1 MATDLSFSIIE
12 RCPQVAPVEGV
23 SARAGV
29 IETPHGSVQTPAFIP
44 VGTKATVKTLT
55 MDQVRTTGA
64 QAVLSNGYHLYLQP
78 GPDVVDAAGGLAA
91 FERWDGPTFTDSGG
105 FQVMSLGAGFGK
117 LLAMDANVPEAEVIA
132 AESKRNAQVDDDG
145 VTFKSH
151 IDGSYHRFTPEKAIA
166 IQHALGS
173 DVMMAFDELTALV
186 NTRSYQEE
194 ALARTHAW
202 AKRCLEEHNRQT
214 QARANKP
221 LQSLWGVVQGANH
234 EDLRRK
240 GASDLEALSQSFE
253 ADGLRGFGGY
263 GIGGA
268 FEKHLLGTI
277 VGWATSSLPE
287 DKPRHML
294 GISEPDD
301 VFAAIDAGIDTFDC
315 VNPSRMARRGFVYTL
330 DGKIN
335 VKKAVGKHNHG
346 PLDPTATH
354 PYGSAYS
361 RAYLHHLFKGNEILG
376 YVILTVL
383 NVAFTVR
390 MVADAR
396 QAIIDGNY
404 PEYRTEFLGR
414 FYSADKR

>member
-1 MATDLSFSIIE
+1 MATDLSFSIVE
-12 RCPQVAPVEGV
+12 RCPQVAPVAGV

-29 IETPHGSVQTPAFIP
+29 IETPHGPIETPAFIP

-55 MDQVRTTGA
+55 MDQVRATKA

-78 GPDVVDAAGGLAA
+78 GADVVDTAGGLAA
-91 FERWDGPTFTDSGG
+91 FERWGGPTFTDSGG

-117 LLAMDANVPEAEVIA
+117 LLAMDASVPEAEVIA
-132 AESKRNAQVDDDG
+132 AESKRNALVDDDG

-166 IQHALGS
+166 IQHQIGA

-186 NTRSYQEE
+186 NTRAYQEE
-194 ALARTHAW
+194 ALARTHDW
-202 AKRCLEEHNRQT
+202 ARRCLEEHNRQT
-214 QARANKP
+214 DARAGKP

-240 GASDLEALSQSFE
+240 GASELEALSRAFE
-253 ADGLRGFGGY
+253 DAGQRGFGGY

-268 FEKHLLGTI
+268 FEKDRLGTI

-330 DGKIN
+330 DGKVN
-335 VKKAVGKHNHG
+335 VKKAVGKHDHAA
-346 PLDPTATH
+346 LDATALH
-354 PYGSAYS
+354 PYGAEYS

-376 YVILTVL
+376 YVILTAL

-390 MVADAR
+390 MVAEAR
-396 QAIIDGNY
+396 QALIDGRY
-404 PEYRTEFLGR
+404 PEYRDEFLGR
-414 FYSADKR
+414 FYS

>member
-1 MATDLSFSIIE
+1 MATDLSFSIHE
-12 RCPQVAPVEGV
+12 RCESVAPVDGV

-29 IETPHGSVQTPAFIP
+29 IATPHGEVCTPAFIP

-78 GPDVVDAAGGLAA
+78 GPDVVDAAGGVAA
-91 FERWDGPTFTDSGG
+91 FERWGGPTFTDSGG

-117 LLAMDANVPEAEVIA
+117 LLAMDASVPEAEVIA
-132 AESKRNAQVDDDG
+132 AESKRNATVDDDG

-166 IQHALGS
+166 IQHQIGA

-186 NTRSYQEE
+186 NTRTYQEE

-202 AKRCLEEHNRQT
+202 ARRCLEEHNRQT
-214 QARANKP
+214 AARPGKP

-240 GASDLEALSQSFE
+240 GASELEALSREFE
-253 ADGLRGFGGY
+253 DAGQRGFGGY

-287 DKPRHML
+287 GKPRHML

-301 VFAAIDAGIDTFDC
+301 VFAAIDSGIDTFDC
-315 VNPSRMARRGFVYTL
+315 VNPSRMARRGVLYTL
-330 DGKIN
+330 DGKVN
-335 VKKAVGKHNHG
+335 VKKAVGKHDHG
-346 PLDPTATH
+346 ALDETAVH
-354 PYGSAYS
+354 PYGAEYS

-376 YVILTVL
+376 YVILTTL
-383 NVAFTVR
+383 NIAFTVR

-396 QAIIDGNY
+396 QALIDGNY
-404 PEYRTEFLGR
+404 PEYKAEFLGR
-414 FYSADKR
+414 FYG

>member
-1 MATDLSFSIIE
+1 MATDLTFSIHE
-12 RCPQVAPVEGV
+12 RCESVAPVAGV
-23 SARAGV
+23 SARTGV
-29 IETPHGSVQTPAFIP
+29 IDTPHGKVHTPAFIP

-78 GPDVVDAAGGLAA
+78 GPDVVDAAGGVAA
-91 FERWDGPTFTDSGG
+91 FERWGGPTFTDSGG

-132 AESKRNAQVDDDG
+132 AESKRNATVDDDG

-166 IQHALGS
+166 IQHQIGA

-202 AKRCLEEHNRQT
+202 ARRCLEEHNRQT
-214 QARANKP
+214 MARPAKA

-240 GASDLEALSQSFE
+240 GASELEALSQEFE
-253 ADGLRGFGGY
+253 DAGHRGFGGY

-268 FEKHLLGTI
+268 FEKHMLGTI

-287 DKPRHML
+287 GKPRHML

-301 VFAAIDAGIDTFDC
+301 VFAAIDSGIDTFDC
-315 VNPSRMARRGFVYTL
+315 VNPSRMARRGVLYTL
-330 DGKIN
+330 DGKVN
-335 VKKAVGKHNHG
+335 VKKAVGKHDHG
-346 PLDPTATH
+346 PLDR
-354 PYGSAYS
+354 SAQHTFGAEYS

-376 YVILTVL
+376 YVILTTL
-383 NVAFTVR
+383 NIAFTVR
-390 MVADAR
+390 MVAEAR
-396 QAIIDGNY
+396 QALIDGNY
-404 PEYRTEFLGR
+404 PEYKAEFLGR
-414 FYSADKR
+414 FYS

>member
-1 MATDLSFSIIE
+1 MATDLTYTIHA
-12 RCPQVAPVEGV
+12 RDAATAPVEGV
-23 SARAGV
+23 SARAGT
-29 IETPHGSVQTPAFIP
+29 ISTPHGEIQTPAFIP

-55 MDQVRTTGA
+55 MEQVATTGA

-78 GPDVVDAAGGLAA
+78 GPDVVDTAGGLAV
-91 FERWDGPTFTDSGG
+91 FEGWPGPTVTDSGG

-117 LLAMDANVPEAEVIA
+117 LLAMDASVPEADVIA
-132 AESKRNAQVDDDG
+132 AESKRNATVDNDG

-166 IQHALGS
+166 IQHQLGS
-173 DVMMAFDELTALV
+173 DIMMAFDELTALV
-186 NTRSYQEE
+186 NTRTYQEE

-202 AKRCLEEHNRQT
+202 ARRCLEEHNRQT
-214 QARANKP
+214 ESRVGKP

-240 GASDLEALSQSFE
+240 GARELEALSQEFQ
-253 ADGLRGFGGY
+253 DQGLRGFGGY

-268 FEKHLLGTI
+268 FEKDRLGTI
-277 VGWATSSLPE
+277 VGWANSELPE

-330 DGKIN
+330 DGKVNI
-335 VKKAVGKHNHG
+335 KKAIGKHDHS
-346 PLDPTATH
+346 PLDPTALH
-354 PYGSAYS
+354 PYGEMYS

-390 MVADAR
+390 MVAQAR
-396 QAIIDGNY
+396 QAILDGDY
-404 PEYRTEFLGR
+404 PAYRAEFLGR
-414 FYSADKR
+414 FYA